1 MADRSNHRLNVAIS
15 TCGMEPISVWKLGTC
30 MKMGRRT
37 RASAIMQILITW
49 IMKSRKEG
57 PGRIALVLSEKVE
70 LCVKK
75 KK

>member
-1 MADRSNHRLNVAIS
+1 
-15 TCGMEPISVWKLGTC
+15 

-37 RASAIMQILITW
+37 RASAIRQILITW

-57 PGRIALVLSEKVE
+57 PERIALVLSEKVE